1 MKTLLVKIHTY
12 RRIPFLSCNGPILT
26 PIKIDEKVY
35 KELTKLGIEVEIVE
49 PIELKPYDI
58 PVHKESEEPVV
69 VPEEEE
75 IVESVVATPEETE
88 EKEEA
93 IKPTD
98 VIETEDEELP
108 DAVVETVEIEL
119 NDENLSAE
127 AFYEKDFLT
136 KNKAITILTNREVEF
151 DSKANAKTLIQLV
164 LDTNPEVA

>member
-1 MKTLLVKIHTY
+1 MKTFLVKIHTY

-58 PVHKESEEPVV
+58 PVHKETVEPVV
-69 VPEEEE
+69 VPEGEE
-75 IVESVVATPEETE
+75 IVESVITTPEETE
-88 EKEEA
+88 E
-93 IKPTD
+93 
-98 VIETEDEELP
+98 ETVEPVVVEDDE
-108 DAVVETVEIEL
+108 ETVEIEL

-136 KNKAITILTNREVEF
+136 KNKAITILNNRKVEF